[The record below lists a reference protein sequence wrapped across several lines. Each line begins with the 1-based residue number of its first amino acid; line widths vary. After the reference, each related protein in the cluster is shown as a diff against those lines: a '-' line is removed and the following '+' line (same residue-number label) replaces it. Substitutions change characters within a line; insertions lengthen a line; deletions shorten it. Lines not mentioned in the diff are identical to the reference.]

1 MVILNFDYAIRDAIK
16 EEMERDDSVFVM
28 GEDVRI
34 PFYNC
39 TRGLM
44 DIFGPKRVRNTPIS
58 ESGFIGTALGAAATG
73 LRPIA
78 ELMFA
83 DFCFVCMDQ
92 IVNQIAKIRYMTGGR
107 LKLPLVIRFAG
118 MGAGA
123 QYAAQHSQCVE
134 AFFMHVP
141 GLKIVTPSTPYD
153 AKGLLKTA
161 IRDDNPVLFF
171 EHKQLYFT
179 QGEVPEKE
187 YTIPFGQADVKRA
200 GTDVTVVATMNMV
213 HLSLNAAKKLQESGI
228 SAEVIDPC
236 TLVPLDK
243 QTILDSV
250 KKTGHVVIVDEGV
263 KTCGVAAEL
272 MAIIAEEGF
281 EFLKAPIKRVTTF
294 DIPIPYSKPLEEFVI
309 PNEARIIQAITEILK
324 SMKN

>member
-1 MVILNFDYAIRDAIK
+1 MVLINFDYAIRDAIK
-16 EEMERDDSVFVM
+16 EEMQRDDSVFIM

-39 TRGLM
+39 TRGLL
-44 DIFGPKRVRNTPIS
+44 DLFGEKRVRNTPIT
-58 ESGFIGTALGAAATG
+58 ESGFIGAGLGAAATG

-83 DFCFVCMDQ
+83 DFSFVCMDQ
-92 IVNQIAKIRYMTGGR
+92 IANQVAKFRYMTGCK

-134 AFFMHVP
+134 ALFMHVP
-141 GLKIVTPSTPYD
+141 GLKIVTPATPYD

-161 IRDDNPVLFF
+161 IRDDNPVMFF

-187 YTIPFGQADVKRA
+187 YTIPLGKADIKRE
-200 GTDVTVVATMNMV
+200 GSDVTIIATMNMLL
-213 HLSLNAAKKLQESGI
+213 LSLKTAEKLQEDGI
-228 SAEVIDPC
+228 SAEVIDPR

-243 QTILDSV
+243 KTLLDSV
-250 KKTGHVVIVDEGV
+250 KKTGRVVIVDEGV

-272 MAIIAEEGF
+272 MAVLVEEAF
-281 EFLKAPIKRVTTF
+281 DSLKAPIKRVTTY
-294 DIPIPYSKPLEEFVI
+294 DIPIPFSKPLEEFVL
-309 PNEARIIQAITEILK
+309 PNETRVIKAVKEVL
-324 SMKN
+324 

>member
-1 MVILNFDYAIRDAIK
+1 MVLLNFDYAIRDAIK
-16 EEMERDDSVFVM
+16 EEMERDDRVFVM

-39 TRGLM
+39 TRGLI

-58 ESGFIGTALGAAATG
+58 ESGFIGAALGAAATG

-83 DFCFVCMDQ
+83 DFSFVAMDQ
-92 IVNQIAKIRYMTGGR
+92 IVNQISKIRYMTGCK
-107 LKLPLVIRFAG
+107 LKIPLVIRFAG
-118 MGAGA
+118 MGAGS
-123 QYAAQHSQCVE
+123 QYAAQHSTCVDG
-134 AFFMHVP
+134 FFMHVP

-161 IRDDNPVLFF
+161 IRDDNPVMFF

-179 QGEVPEKE
+179 QGEVPEEE
-187 YTIPFGQADVKRA
+187 YTIPLGQADIKRE
-200 GTDVTVVATMNMV
+200 GQDLTVIATMNMV
-213 HLSLNAAKKLQESGI
+213 PLSLKVAEKLQQESGI
-228 SAEVIDPC
+228 SVEVIDPR

-243 QTILDSV
+243 KTIIDSV
-250 KKTGHVVIVDEGV
+250 KKTGRVVIVDEGV

-272 MAIIAEEGF
+272 MAIIVEESF
-281 EFLKAPIKRVTTF
+281 SNLKAPIKRVTTF
-294 DIPIPYSKPLEEFVI
+294 DIHIPYSKPLEEFVI
-309 PNEARIIQAITEILK
+309 PSADRIIKAAREILE
-324 SMKN
+324 